1 MDDSNAIATRY
12 GQTMATWVTPD
23 VGRRTTKT
31 AMQLG
36 WSTSKLIKW
45 ALERSLL
52 VRFSDTEVQLIVS
65 YVNSL

>member
-45 ALERSLL
+45 ALERSLPAAEKMADAH
-52 VRFSDTEVQLIVS
+52 RQAEED
-65 YVNSL
+65 